1 MPFVKIHISS
11 SIKLSTREKIVK
23 EVREALVKTID
34 IKFNHGH
41 VIVYDSPVSSRCVH
55 ESRHNNFVMVEI
67 IMFPGRSADI
77 KENLFHSVTKI
88 IKNHTGLKEEDI
100 LITIIESERYNW
112 AKGGIALSK
121 IDLGY

>member
-1 MPFVKIHISS
+1 
-11 SIKLSTREKIVK
+11 
-23 EVREALVKTID
+23 
-34 IKFNHGH
+34 
-41 VIVYDSPVSSRCVH
+41 
-55 ESRHNNFVMVEI
+55 MVEI

-121 IDLGY
+121 VDLGY